1 METSEWSNFF
11 FQWAATL
18 FWIFFLTGMT
28 GSIIANLW
36 RFARKR
42 HFINDTIFMRMLLW
56 PVLISFFVP
65 VIFLYWQQKE
75 GRHAFQYEMFRS
87 AGFVTLM
94 LSAVIIIWLAG
105 ALRRTA
111 ITVCQLNSLYQLK
124 INAKRDLLWQEDEQ
138 KETYKLC
145 AKMGICRHVTVFISK
160 EIVSPM
166 TMGFLNP
173 CIFLPAGEIDKE
185 TLRLILVHELTHI
198 HHKDFL
204 MKQMMLVISSL
215 YWFCPGI
222 KQLFAELNVCN
233 EYYCDLDSIK
243 QLGIDQHEYFSK
255 IRAFA
260 ADQKQRRCIC
270 IFSAVRK

>member
-1 METSEWSNFF
+1 MTALLISLSQIFTVQRMRTKKITDEKERQVKTYGNIRVVQLF

-111 ITVCQLNSLYQLK
+111 ITLCQLNSLYQLK

-145 AKMGICRHVTVFISK
+145 AKMGICRHVNVFYK
-160 EIVSPM
+160 QRDCVANDN
-166 TMGFLNP
+166 G
-173 CIFLPAGEIDKE
+173 IFKS
-185 TLRLILVHELTHI
+185 
-198 HHKDFL
+198 
-204 MKQMMLVISSL
+204 M
-215 YWFCPGI
+215 
-222 KQLFAELNVCN
+222 
-233 EYYCDLDSIK
+233 
-243 QLGIDQHEYFSK
+243 YFSSG
-255 IRAFA
+255 R
-260 ADQKQRRCIC
+260 
-270 IFSAVRK
+270 

>member
-105 ALRRTA
+105 EG
-111 ITVCQLNSLYQLK
+111 QLLQYVSL
-124 INAKRDLLWQEDEQ
+124 IA
-138 KETYKLC
+138 C
-145 AKMGICRHVTVFISK
+145 IS
-160 EIVSPM
+160 
-166 TMGFLNP
+166 
-173 CIFLPAGEIDKE
+173 
-185 TLRLILVHELTHI
+185 
-198 HHKDFL
+198 
-204 MKQMMLVISSL
+204 
-215 YWFCPGI
+215 
-222 KQLFAELNVCN
+222 
-233 EYYCDLDSIK
+233 
-243 QLGIDQHEYFSK
+243 
-255 IRAFA
+255 
-260 ADQKQRRCIC
+260 
-270 IFSAVRK
+270 

>member
-1 METSEWSNFF
+1 MEKTEWFNFF

-111 ITVCQLNSLYQLK
+111 ITLCQLNSLYQLK
-124 INAKRDLLWQEDEQ
+124 IKS
-138 KETYKLC
+138 
-145 AKMGICRHVTVFISK
+145 M
-160 EIVSPM
+160 
-166 TMGFLNP
+166 
-173 CIFLPAGEIDKE
+173 
-185 TLRLILVHELTHI
+185 
-198 HHKDFL
+198 
-204 MKQMMLVISSL
+204 
-215 YWFCPGI
+215 
-222 KQLFAELNVCN
+222 
-233 EYYCDLDSIK
+233 
-243 QLGIDQHEYFSK
+243 YFSSG
-255 IRAFA
+255 RGNR
-260 ADQKQRRCIC
+260 QKYASVNS
-270 IFSAVRK
+270 SA